1 MSSEVSGQAEP
12 AARASVETTP
22 APEPLPMLS
31 VTPTRNSSM
40 AGEPAPSVASRVAAQ
55 AATPVEKTAPSRP
68 AIPEAHRRFA
78 GPGFAPVSDDLA
90 TPALAAMAARDATAA
105 PDRMPASAKLHVPVP
120 PRDASPER
128 ERWVPTSIAPRLT
141 SERPQAR
148 DDRAHVFLCGLL
160 AALFLALASWK
171 GDGRGYAAALLFGLL
186 TVALL
191 VINLAQSRDD

>member
-78 GPGFAPVSDDLA
+78 GTGFFADLRRFGDF
-90 TPALAAMAARDATAA
+90 ALAAMARRRDGCARSHARIRWVTRACAA
-105 PDRMPASAKLHVPVP
+105 
-120 PRDASPER
+120 RDASPER
-128 ERWVPTSIAPRLT
+128 ERWVPTSIAPSLT

-148 DDRAHVFLCGLL
+148 DDQPDVFLRTARGAVPRARLL
-160 AALFLALASWK
+160 E
-171 GDGRGYAAALLFGLL
+171 G
-186 TVALL
+186 
-191 VINLAQSRDD
+191 